1 MSAERKPVM
10 QQTLAPVLPGQ
21 QTSPPRFR
29 PPQLR
34 TTFPPTLLRSADS
47 RKFPHEISDPP
58 VSRSAPSAPDSRL
71 ARWELARLAGSLV
84 EISGTAD
91 SGVLSSA
98 LALVA
103 EAQHHQARNHKT
115 RHHKNRHGRHP
126 GSISNPDPALV
137 AWIAT
142 TRSLFFPPDAVE
154 SGIALDRLVLL
165 RLETPAAQIRAA
177 TRIVHSGA
185 FGLVVVDLADSLQPE
200 SPSRESSSRES
211 SSRQL
216 VQKSAPNSAMTSG
229 RLQGPRARSPRTRSP
244 RTRSPRARSLMSHPS
259 TSPGVPPLSRLAGL
273 AHKYRTAVVL
283 LTDKPPAAPSLDPR
297 VGKRFDASRKEN
309 DIVITVLKDKGNR
322 VPSSPELPQ
331 VRGRDRLLPGFRFE
345 RKCREP
351 AGMC

>member
-10 QQTLAPVLPGQ
+10 QQTLAPVLPEVLPGQ

-29 PPQLR
+29 PPQFR
-34 TTFPPTLLRSADS
+34 TALPPTLPRSADS

-58 VSRSAPSAPDSRL
+58 VSRSAPPAPDSRL
-71 ARWELARLAGSLV
+71 ARWEPARLAGSLV

-200 SPSRESSSRES
+200 SPSQESSSRES

-244 RTRSPRARSLMSHPS
+244 RTRSLMSHPS
-259 TSPGVPPLSRLAGL
+259 TPPGVPPLSRLAGL

>member
-1 MSAERKPVM
+1 M
-10 QQTLAPVLPGQ
+10 QQTLAPVLPKALPGLLPEVLPELQ
-21 QTSPPRFR
+21 PERQGSPSRLH
-29 PPQLR
+29 PQLSSQPR
-34 TTFPPTLLRSADS
+34 TTKSPDSEKPPHGIAT
-47 RKFPHEISDPP
+47 PP
-58 VSRSAPSAPDSRL
+58 VPRSAPDTRL

-103 EAQHHQARNHKT
+103 EAQHHQAKHEKT
-115 RHHKNRHGRHP
+115 RPHKNRSRHP
-126 GSISNPDPALV
+126 APNSAFHPAPALV

-165 RLETPAAQIRAA
+165 RLETPVAQIRAA

-185 FGLVVVDLADSLQPE
+185 FGLVIVDLADSLPPE
-200 SPSRESSSRES
+200 
-211 SSRQL
+211 
-216 VQKSAPNSAMTSG
+216 KSHVTPG
-229 RLQGPRARSPRTRSP
+229 QRQGPKV
-244 RTRSPRARSLMSHPS
+244 RSLI
-259 TSPGVPPLSRLAGL
+259 SPPDTFPAIPPLSRLAGL
-273 AHKYRTAVVL
+273 AHKYRTAIVL

-297 VGKRFDASRKEN
+297 VGKRFDASRRDN
-309 DIVITVLKDKGNR
+309 DVVVTVLKDKGNR
-322 VPSSPELPQ
+322 ISPSSGFPPAH
-331 VRGRDRLLPGFRFE
+331 GGDRLLPGFRFE